1 MSGDPSI
8 YTLLPKGFHKNQ
20 GFNIIVNMLV
30 NVKRYFCLSLR
41 PFEITLKGDLKIVFH
56 LTIRTYSN
64 PINQ

>member
-41 PFEITLKGDLKIVFH
+41 PFEITLKGDLK
-56 LTIRTYSN
+56 
-64 PINQ
+64 